1 MAQAINAN
9 DLKPGDRVV
18 LRMQKSR
25 HGPVEMPITFERYH
39 DPSSLAAKLAQP
51 DAMVIPG
58 QWEKALAVGR
68 RLAAF
73 RLGKMVGVFTVDDQG
88 RLFDEEDR
96 EIDIVRREGA
106 HG

>member
-1 MAQAINAN
+1 
-9 DLKPGDRVV
+9 
-18 LRMQKSR
+18 
-25 HGPVEMPITFERYH
+25 
-39 DPSSLAAKLAQP
+39 
-51 DAMVIPG
+51 MVIPG

-96 EIDIVRREGA
+96 EIDIVRRESA

>member
-1 MAQAINAN
+1 
-9 DLKPGDRVV
+9 
-18 LRMQKSR
+18 MQKSKY
-25 HGPVEMPITFERYH
+25 GPVGMPIVFEQFH
-39 DPSSLAAKLAQP
+39 DRASLLTKMTQP
-51 DAMVIPG
+51 DTMALPG
-58 QWEKALAVGR
+58 QWDKALSSGR

-96 EIDIVRREGA
+96 EIDVVRREGA